1 MIDIRPFSTL
11 GHANHGWLDAR
22 HHFSFADYWNPARQN
37 FGALRV
43 WNDDRIAPQSGFP
56 PHPHR
61 DMEIIT
67 YVRKGAVTHKDNQGN
82 LGRTEA
88 GDVQVMSAGTGI
100 VHAEYNVET
109 EATEIFQIWV
119 EPARQG
125 LPPRW
130 ENRKF
135 PSASREGTL
144 QPLASGKPEHVLAAP
159 IVADATLY
167 GATLSIGQET
177 THALLPGRHA
187 YLVSARGRVQ
197 VNGQLVQPRDGVAIS
212 AETLLHLVALDEAEI
227 LLLDL
232 P

>member
-1 MIDIRPFSTL
+1 MIDIRPFTGL

-22 HHFSFADYWNPARQN
+22 HHFSFAEYWNPARQN

-43 WNDDRIAPQSGFP
+43 WNDDHIAPQSGFP

-67 YVRKGAVTHKDNQGN
+67 YVRAGAVTHKDHLGN
-82 LGRTEA
+82 VGRTEA

-100 VHAEYNVET
+100 VHAEYNL
-109 EATEIFQIWV
+109 EAVATDIFQIWV
-119 EPARQG
+119 EPARKG

-130 ENRKF
+130 ENRHF
-135 PSASREGTL
+135 PAASREGTL
-144 QPLASGKPEHVLAAP
+144 QALASGRPGHEAAAP
-159 IVADATLY
+159 IIADATLFA
-167 GATLSIGQET
+167 ATLSAGQET
-177 THALLPGRHA
+177 AHALEPGRKA
-187 YLVSARGRVQ
+187 YLVSARGRFA
-197 VNGQLVQPRDGVAIS
+197 VNGQVVQPRDGVAIS
-212 AETLLHLVALDEAEI
+212 AETLLNLRAIDEAEI

>member
-1 MIDIRPFSTL
+1 MIEIRPFASL
-11 GHANHGWLDAR
+11 GHANHGWLDAH

-43 WNDDRIAPQSGFP
+43 WNDDHIAAQSGFP
-56 PHPHR
+56 PHPHK

-67 YVRKGAVTHKDNQGN
+67 YVRQGAITHKDNQGN
-82 LGRTEA
+82 VGRTAA

-100 VHAEYNVET
+100 VHAEYNVEQ

-119 EPARQG
+119 EPARKG

-130 ENRKF
+130 ENRQF
-135 PSASREGTL
+135 PKASQEGTL
-144 QPLASGKPEHVLAAP
+144 RPLASGRPEHRDAAP
-159 IVADATLY
+159 IIANATLY
-167 GATLSIGQET
+167 AGTLTPGQET
-177 THALLPGRHA
+177 THVLEPGRRA
-187 YLVSARGRVQ
+187 YIVSARGQ
-197 VNGQLVQPRDGVAIS
+197 FSVNGQVAQARDGVAIS
-212 AETLLHLVALDEAEI
+212 AESLVTLRAIDEAEI

>member
-1 MIDIRPFSTL
+1 MIEIRPFAGL
-11 GHANHGWLDAR
+11 GHANHGWLDAH
-22 HHFSFADYWNPARQN
+22 HHFSFADYFHPQRQN

-43 WNDDRIAPQSGFP
+43 WNDDHILPQSGFA

-67 YVRKGAVTHKDNQGN
+67 YVRKGAISHKDNQGN
-82 LGRTEA
+82 SGRTAA

-100 VHAEYNVET
+100 VHAEYNLET

-119 EPARQG
+119 QPSRQG

-130 ENRKF
+130 ENRQF
-135 PSASREGTL
+135 PRASREGTL
-144 QPLASGKPEHVLAAP
+144 QAVASGQADYPDAAP
-159 IVADATLY
+159 ISADATLV
-167 GATLSIGQET
+167 AAPLTAGQEA
-177 THALLPGRHA
+177 HHPLAPGRRA
-187 YLVSARGRVQ
+187 YVVSARGRVAI
-197 VNGQLVQPRDGVAIS
+197 NGQLVQPRDGVAIS
-212 AETLLHLVALDEAEI
+212 AETQLNLRAEDDAEI